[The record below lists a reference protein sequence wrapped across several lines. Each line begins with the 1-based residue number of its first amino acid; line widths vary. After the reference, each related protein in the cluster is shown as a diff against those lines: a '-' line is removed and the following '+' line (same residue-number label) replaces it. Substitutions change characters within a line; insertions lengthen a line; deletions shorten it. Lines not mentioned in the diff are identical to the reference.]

1 MSNEN
6 MEMDAT
12 FNELDNRMDAT
23 DELVSRRSCGD
34 MLQTAGAVVILAG
47 AAVKLVKF
55 VKKKFIDS
63 RKEVID
69 VVEETED

>member
-12 FNELDNRMDAT
+12 FNELDNRMDAL
-23 DELVSRRSCGD
+23 DELVSRRNCGD

-55 VKKKFIDS
+55 MKKKFIDS
-63 RKEVID
+63 RKEVFE
-69 VVEETED
+69 VAETVED

>member
-6 MEMDAT
+6 METNAT
-12 FNELDNRMDAT
+12 FNELDNRMDAV
-23 DELVSRRSCGD
+23 DELVSRKSGGD
-34 MLQTAGAVVILAG
+34 MLQTAAAVVILAG
-47 AAVKLVKF
+47 GAVKLVRF
-55 VKKKFIDS
+55 VKRKFIDS